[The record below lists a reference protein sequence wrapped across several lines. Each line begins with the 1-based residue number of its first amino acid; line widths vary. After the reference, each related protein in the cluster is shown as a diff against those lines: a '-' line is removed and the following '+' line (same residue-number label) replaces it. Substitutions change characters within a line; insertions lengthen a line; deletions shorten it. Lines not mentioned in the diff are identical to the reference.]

1 MSNVP
6 IIILHGWGL
15 KGSIY
20 KNLINLFKQ
29 EGFKVFAPDLP
40 GFGVEV
46 LYSSSMNLDGYVEF
60 LDGFIKKNKISK
72 PILIG
77 HSFGGRIAIK
87 YTYKNPQ
94 KVSKLILTGVPI
106 VRNKSF
112 TKKIAFVFAVV
123 GGKLLSGLPTQIREV
138 FRKNLYRV
146 IGEWDYYK
154 AGRLRQVFKNIIGED
169 LIQYLKEIK
178 TPVLLV
184 WGREDRIVPVSDI
197 YKIKKYL
204 LKAKFIIVP
213 NTGHKLPY
221 ENPDVFLDA
230 IESFL

>member
-29 EGFKVFAPDLP
+29 ERFKVFAPDLP
-40 GFGVEV
+40 GFGSEP
-46 LYSSSMNLDGYVEF
+46 LCSSSMNLDNYAEF
-60 LDGFIKKNKISK
+60 LDNFIKKNKISK
-72 PILIG
+72 AILIG

-87 YTYKNPQ
+87 YVYKNPQ

-112 TKKIAFVFAVV
+112 TKKIAFVFAIV
-123 GGKLLSGLPTQIREV
+123 GGKLLRRFPTQIGEV
-138 FRKNLYRV
+138 FRKGLYRA

-154 AGRLRQVFKNIIGED
+154 AGKLKKVFKNIIGED

-184 WGREDRIVPVSDI
+184 WGRDDRLVPVSDI

-204 LKAKFIIVP
+204 LKAEFIIVP

-221 ENPDVFLDA
+221 ENPDIFLEA

>member
-40 GFGVEV
+40 GFGSEP
-46 LYSSSMNLDGYVEF
+46 LCSSSMNLDGYVEF

-72 PILIG
+72 SILIG

-87 YTYKNPQ
+87 YVYKYPQ
-94 KVSKLILTGVPI
+94 GVSRLILTGVPAI
-106 VRNKSF
+106 RNKSF
-112 TKKIAFVFAVV
+112 TKKIAFVFAVI
-123 GGKLLSGLPTQIREV
+123 GGKLLKGVPTKIREV
-138 FRKNLYRV
+138 LRKSLYRV

-178 TPVLLV
+178 IPVLLV
-184 WGREDRIVPVSDI
+184 WGEKDSIVPASDI
-197 YKIKKYL
+197 CKIKKYL

-213 NTGHKLPY
+213 NIGHKLPY